1 MLVYKAT
8 KADMTCTMGDGT
20 FQYKLNVP
28 AHADSTKCGRRGLHA
43 CEYVLDCFRYYSL
56 DDRIFKAE
64 AEGPIDEDGENTRI
78 ACEQLTLT
86 EELTRRNIV
95 EHAIIYMA
103 RHPDREWEM
112 DLYRIKAQKEKA
124 EGNGA
129 GIVIARGTMP
139 MARGKKGDVLG
150 FIMELEKGWL
160 RAVGCCEI
168 DGRYGKEGV
177 WYSIT
182 PDGRLVEVSGDED

>member
-78 ACEQLTLT
+78 ACERLTLT
-86 EELTRRNIV
+86 QELTRRDIV
-95 EHAIIYMA
+95 KEAIKYMV
-103 RHPDREWEM
+103 RHPEREWEM
-112 DLYRIKAQKEKA
+112 DRYRIKVQKDKA
-124 EGNGA
+124 EGNGD
-129 GIVIARGTMP
+129 GIVIARGKKP
-139 MARGKKGDVLG
+139 MARGKKGDILALV
-150 FIMELEKGWL
+150 MEKESGWFQ
-160 RAVGCCEI
+160 RIAIGEI
-168 DGRYGKEGV
+168 DGKNGKEGI
-177 WYSIT
+177 WYSIL
-182 PDGRLVEVSGDED
+182 PDGRTVEVVG